1 MKWPWRSSGRR
12 TELDREIQDHLEL
25 EADDQRRAGLSDE
38 DARRAARRV
47 FGNPALVREDVRE
60 AWGWQWLERLWLDA
74 RLAVRLWARTP
85 GFSAIAIATIGLGV
99 GATTALVGQIK
110 AVFWTPL
117 PVAEPHDL
125 RFVAWTSPRR
135 AFVLGPNVMAGP
147 RVNGTD
153 TFGTVS
159 YPAYLAMRDE
169 AITFADIACW
179 ADLGEARP
187 VILGEIGFG
196 TVQFV
201 SGNFF
206 RTLGVR
212 AALGRTIEPQD
223 HTSTAWSPV
232 AMISH
237 RFWQRTF
244 GGATDVT
251 SRTLRLNGRIFAI
264 IGVMPEGF
272 FGLDPSISPDIVVP
286 NGAVEVAAATQN
298 PLQNRGLWNPC
309 RVIARLAPGRSDE
322 EARVD
327 LERVLAASIASAPPP
342 EPYDPP
348 RVWLVPA
355 AYGLSTLREGTAT
368 PLVVLLVVVGG
379 LLLAACANIAG
390 LLLARGSAR
399 SREIAT
405 RLALGAS
412 RARVVRQLI
421 TESLVLSLAGG
432 LIGLVLAYALS
443 GAGAALLSQFMPTLF
458 GADRTL
464 DLSSMIDGHLLAFG
478 AALAMLSGV
487 LFGALP
493 AIRATRLDLRVVIK
507 DNARSGLPRFG
518 LTGGQVMVVAQTA
531 LAIFLLVG
539 AGLFMRT
546 LVNLRSA
553 DLGFQADGLLYA
565 RIEPRSGGLVQAQ
578 RRQFFE
584 EAVSR
589 LRALPGVLSAAA
601 TALAPLGGD
610 VSVGIGNFSIP
621 ICPPPARRQGAR
633 PDLVP
638 SNSVSPGYFDTM
650 GIQILAGRDFALR
663 DAAAF
668 YVPGSSGIRPLIV
681 NEAFARAYFPGT
693 AAVGQ
698 ETISANDCSKPGPSF
713 TIVGVVR
720 DSRTDLRAEAAP
732 ALFFPLGGFQG
743 PVTLIVR
750 TAGDPALMIADVRRA
765 MTELN
770 ANTPTFSEAPVI
782 DLVERRLRR
791 ERLLSSLLTVFAGVT
806 VFICC
811 LGIYGLLSY
820 AVERRRQEI
829 SVRMA
834 IGARTTEVV
843 RMMMRES
850 LVPVATGIAVGAALS
865 IAANRALAQVLYG
878 VSSYD
883 PLTLAG
889 ASLLFLL
896 VAVAAAALPSR
907 AAARVNPVL
916 ALRQ

>member
-1 MKWPWRSSGRR
+1 M
-12 TELDREIQDHLEL
+12 
-25 EADDQRRAGLSDE
+25 
-38 DARRAARRV
+38 
-47 FGNPALVREDVRE
+47 
-60 AWGWQWLERLWLDA
+60 LERLWIDT
-74 RLAVRLWARTP
+74 RLAIRLWARTP

-99 GATTALVGQIK
+99 GATTALVGQVK

-117 PVAEPHDL
+117 PVAAPQEL

-135 AFVLGPNVMAGP
+135 AFVFGPNVMAGP

-169 AITFADIACW
+169 ATTFSDIACW

-187 VILGEIGFG
+187 VILGELGFG

-223 HTSTAWSPV
+223 QAYPAWSPV

-251 SRTLRLNGRIFAI
+251 SRTLRLNGRTFAI

-272 FGLDPSISPDIVVP
+272 FGLDPGVSPDIVVP
-286 NGAVEVAAATQN
+286 NGAVAVAAATEN

-309 RVIARLAPGRSDE
+309 RVIARLAPGRSEE

-327 LERVLAASIASAPPP
+327 LERVLAASIAAAPPP

-348 RVWLVPA
+348 HVWLVPA
-355 AYGLSTLREGTAT
+355 AHGLSTLREGTAT
-368 PLVVLLVVVGG
+368 PLVVLIVVVGG

-405 RLALGAS
+405 RMALGAS
-412 RARVVRQLI
+412 RSRVVRQLI

-432 LIGLVLAYALS
+432 VLGLALAYALS
-443 GAGAALLSQFMPTLF
+443 GASTALLSQFMPTLF
-458 GADRTL
+458 GADRALTI
-464 DLSSMIDGHLLAFG
+464 SSLIDGRLLAFG
-478 AALAMLSGV
+478 AGVAILSGL

-493 AIRATRLDLRVVIK
+493 ALRATRLDLIAVIK
-507 DNARSGLPRFG
+507 NNARSGLPRFG
-518 LTGGQVMVVAQTA
+518 LTGGQAMVAAQTA
-531 LAIFLLVG
+531 LAILLLVG

-546 LVNLRSA
+546 LTNLRAA
-553 DLGFQADGLLYA
+553 DLGFQTEGLLYA

-584 EAVSR
+584 DAVTR
-589 LRALPGVLSAAA
+589 LRAIPGVTAAAA
-601 TALAPLGGD
+601 TGMAPLGAD
-610 VSVGIGNFSIP
+610 VSVGVGNFMMGV
-621 ICPPPARRQGAR
+621 CPSTPRAAAAT
-633 PDLVP
+633 PDLVAA
-638 SNSVSPGYFDTM
+638 STVSPGYFQTM
-650 GIQILAGRDFALR
+650 GMPIVGGRDLMLS
-663 DAAAF
+663 DAMPLGPGTAAP
-668 YVPGSSGIRPLIV
+668 VIV
-681 NEAFARAYFPGT
+681 NEAFAREYYPGQS
-693 AAVGQ
+693 AVGQ
-698 ETISANDCSKPGPSF
+698 ATRIGNDCTGRLG
-713 TIVGVVR
+713 TLNIVGVVA
-720 DSRTDLRAEAAP
+720 DSRADLRTPAAP

-743 PVTLIVR
+743 PVTLVVR
-750 TAGDPALMIADVRRA
+750 TAGDSAAMIPSVRRA

-770 ANTPTFSEAPVI
+770 ANTPTFSEAPVA
-782 DLVERRLRR
+782 DLVERRLRS
-791 ERLLSSLLTVFAGVT
+791 ERLLSSLLMVFASVT
-806 VFICC
+806 LCICC
-811 LGIYGLLSY
+811 LGIYGLLAY

-834 IGARTTEVV
+834 IGARSIDVV
-843 RMMMRES
+843 RLMVRES
-850 LVPVATGIAVGAALS
+850 LVPVAAGIAAGAALLT
-865 IAANRALAQVLYG
+865 AANRALAQVLYG

-883 PLTLAG
+883 PLTLVG
-889 ASLLFLL
+889 ASLLFL
-896 VAVAAAALPSR
+896 AVAAAAAVLPSR

>member
-1 MKWPWRSSGRR
+1 M
-12 TELDREIQDHLEL
+12 
-25 EADDQRRAGLSDE
+25 
-38 DARRAARRV
+38 
-47 FGNPALVREDVRE
+47 
-60 AWGWQWLERLWLDA
+60 LERLWLDL

-99 GATTALVGQIK
+99 GATTALVGQVK

-117 PVAEPHDL
+117 PVAAPQEL

-135 AFVLGPNVMAGP
+135 AFVFGPNVMAGP

-169 AITFADIACW
+169 ATTLSDIACW

-187 VILGEIGFG
+187 VILGELGFG

-206 RTLGVR
+206 GTLGVR
-212 AALGRTIEPQD
+212 AAVGRTIEPQD
-223 HTSTAWSPV
+223 HAYPAWSPV

-251 SRTLRLNGRIFAI
+251 SRTLRLNGRTFAI

-272 FGLDPSISPDIVVP
+272 FGLDPAVSPDIVVP
-286 NGAVEVAAATQN
+286 NGAVAVAAATEN

-309 RVIARLAPGRSDE
+309 RAIVRLAPGRSEE

-327 LERVLAASIASAPPP
+327 LERVLAASIAAAPPP

-355 AYGLSTLREGTAT
+355 AHGLSTLREGTAT

-405 RLALGAS
+405 RMALGAS
-412 RARVVRQLI
+412 RSRVIGQLI

-432 LIGLVLAYALS
+432 VLGLALAYALS
-443 GAGAALLSQFMPTLF
+443 GAGTALLSQFMPTLF
-458 GADRTL
+458 GADRA
-464 DLSSMIDGHLLAFG
+464 LSVSSPTDGRLLAFG
-478 AALAMLSGV
+478 AGLAMLSGL

-493 AIRATRLDLRVVIK
+493 ALRATRLDLIAVIK
-507 DNARSGLPRFG
+507 NNARSGLPRFG
-518 LTGGQVMVVAQTA
+518 LTGGQAMVAAQTA
-531 LAIFLLVG
+531 LAILLLVG

-546 LVNLRSA
+546 LTNLRAA
-553 DLGFQADGLLYA
+553 DLGFQTEGLLYA

-584 EAVSR
+584 DAVTR
-589 LRALPGVLSAAA
+589 LRAIPGVTAAA
-601 TALAPLGGD
+601 ASGMAPLGAD
-610 VSVGIGNFSIP
+610 VSVGVGNFMMGV
-621 ICPPPARRQGAR
+621 CPSTPRQAAAT
-633 PDLVP
+633 PDLVAA
-638 SNSVSPGYFDTM
+638 STVSPGYFETM
-650 GIQILAGRDFALR
+650 GMPIVGGRDLMLS
-663 DAAAF
+663 DAMPVGPGRAAP
-668 YVPGSSGIRPLIV
+668 VIV
-681 NEAFARAYFPGT
+681 NEAFAREYYPEQS
-693 AAVGQ
+693 AVGQ
-698 ETISANDCSKPGPSF
+698 ATRIGNDCTGRLG
-713 TIVGVVR
+713 TLNIVGVVA
-720 DSRTDLRAEAAP
+720 DSRADLRAAAAP

-750 TAGDPALMIADVRRA
+750 SSGAPAAMIPTVRRA

-770 ANTPTFSEAPVI
+770 ADTPTFSEAPVTE
-782 DLVERRLRR
+782 LVERRMRR
-791 ERLLSSLLTVFAGVT
+791 ERLLSSLLTIFAAVT

-811 LGIYGLLSY
+811 LGIYGLLAY

-834 IGARTTEVV
+834 IGAQTSDVV
-843 RMMMRES
+843 RLMVRES
-850 LVPVATGIAVGAALS
+850 LVPIVCGIGTGALLS
-865 IAANRALAQVLYG
+865 IAANRWLAQLLFG

-883 PLTLAG
+883 PLTLIG
-889 ASLLFLL
+889 ASVLFVL
-896 VAVAAAALPSR
+896 VAIAAAALPSR
-907 AAARVNPVL
+907 RAARVNPVL

>member
-1 MKWPWRSSGRR
+1 M
-12 TELDREIQDHLEL
+12 
-25 EADDQRRAGLSDE
+25 
-38 DARRAARRV
+38 
-47 FGNPALVREDVRE
+47 
-60 AWGWQWLERLWLDA
+60 LERLWLDL

-99 GATTALVGQIK
+99 GATTALVGQVK

-117 PVAEPHDL
+117 PVAAPQEL

-135 AFVLGPNVMAGP
+135 AFVFGPNVMAGP

-169 AITFADIACW
+169 ATTLSDIACW

-187 VILGEIGFG
+187 VILGELGFG

-206 RTLGVR
+206 GTLGVR
-212 AALGRTIEPQD
+212 AAVGRTIEPQD
-223 HTSTAWSPV
+223 HAYPAWSPV

-244 GGATDVT
+244 GGATDVA
-251 SRTLRLNGRIFAI
+251 SRTLRLNGRTFAI

-272 FGLDPSISPDIVVP
+272 FGLDPAVSPDIVVP
-286 NGAVEVAAATQN
+286 NGAVAVAAATEN

-309 RVIARLAPGRSDE
+309 RVIVRLAPGRSDE

-327 LERVLAASIASAPPP
+327 LERVLSASIAAAPPP

-355 AYGLSTLREGTAT
+355 AHGLSTLREGTAT

-405 RLALGAS
+405 RMALGAS
-412 RARVVRQLI
+412 RSRVIGQLI

-432 LIGLVLAYALS
+432 ILGLALAYALS
-443 GAGAALLSQFMPTLF
+443 GAGTALLSQFMPTLF
-458 GADRTL
+458 GADRA
-464 DLSSMIDGHLLAFG
+464 LSVSSPTDGRLLAFG
-478 AALAMLSGV
+478 AGLAMLSGL

-493 AIRATRLDLRVVIK
+493 ALRATRLDLIAVIK
-507 DNARSGLPRFG
+507 NNARSGLPRFG
-518 LTGGQVMVVAQTA
+518 LTGGQAMVAAQTA
-531 LAIFLLVG
+531 LAILLLVG

-546 LVNLRSA
+546 LTNLRAA
-553 DLGFQADGLLYA
+553 DLGFQTEGLLYA
-565 RIEPRSGGLVQAQ
+565 RIEPRSGGLIQAQ

-584 EAVSR
+584 DAVTR
-589 LRALPGVLSAAA
+589 LRAIPGVTAAA
-601 TALAPLGGD
+601 ASGMAPLGAD
-610 VSVGIGNFSIP
+610 VSVGVGNFMMGV
-621 ICPPPARRQGAR
+621 CPSTPRQAAAT
-633 PDLVP
+633 PDLVAA
-638 SNSVSPGYFDTM
+638 STVSPGYFETM
-650 GIQILAGRDFALR
+650 GMPIVGGRDLMLS
-663 DAAAF
+663 DAMPVGPGRAAP
-668 YVPGSSGIRPLIV
+668 VIV
-681 NEAFARAYFPGT
+681 NEAFAREYYPEQS
-693 AAVGQ
+693 AVGQ
-698 ETISANDCSKPGPSF
+698 ATRIGNDCTGRLG
-713 TIVGVVR
+713 TLNIVGVVA
-720 DSRTDLRAEAAP
+720 DSRADLRAAAAP

-750 TAGDPALMIADVRRA
+750 SSGAPAAMIPTVRRA

-770 ANTPTFSEAPVI
+770 ADTPTFSEAPVTE
-782 DLVERRLRR
+782 LVERRMRR
-791 ERLLSSLLTVFAGVT
+791 ERLLSSLLTIFAAVT

-811 LGIYGLLSY
+811 LGIYGLLAY

-834 IGARTTEVV
+834 IGAQTSDVV
-843 RMMMRES
+843 RLMVRES
-850 LVPVATGIAVGAALS
+850 LVPIVCGIGTGALLS
-865 IAANRALAQVLYG
+865 IAANRWLAQLLYG

-883 PLTLAG
+883 PLTLIG
-889 ASLLFLL
+889 ASVLFVL
-896 VAVAAAALPSR
+896 VAIAAAALPSR
-907 AAARVNPVL
+907 RAARVNPVL

>member
-1 MKWPWRSSGRR
+1 M
-12 TELDREIQDHLEL
+12 
-25 EADDQRRAGLSDE
+25 
-38 DARRAARRV
+38 
-47 FGNPALVREDVRE
+47 
-60 AWGWQWLERLWLDA
+60 LERLWLDL

-85 GFSAIAIATIGLGV
+85 GFTAIAVATIGLGV
-99 GATTALVGQIK
+99 GATTALVGQVK

-117 PVAEPHDL
+117 PVAAPHDL

-169 AITFADIACW
+169 ATTFSDIACW

-187 VILGEIGFG
+187 VILGELGFG

-206 RTLGVR
+206 RTVGVR
-212 AALGRTIEPQD
+212 AALGRTIEPED
-223 HTSTAWSPV
+223 HAYPAWSPV

-251 SRTLRLNGRIFAI
+251 NRTLRLNGRTFAI

-272 FGLDPSISPDIVVP
+272 FGLDPGVSPDIVVP
-286 NGAVEVAAATQN
+286 SGAIAVAAATDN

-327 LERVLAASIASAPPP
+327 LERVLAASIAVAPPT

-355 AYGLSTLREGTAT
+355 AHGLSTLRDGTAT
-368 PLVVLLVVVGG
+368 PLVVLIVVVAG

-405 RLALGAS
+405 RMALGAS
-412 RARVVRQLI
+412 RGRVIRQLI

-432 LIGLVLAYALS
+432 VLGLGLAYALS
-443 GAGAALLSQFMPTLF
+443 GAGTALLSQFMPTLF
-458 GADRTL
+458 GADRAL
-464 DLSSMIDGHLLAFG
+464 SLSSLIDGRLLAFG
-478 AALAMLSGV
+478 AALAMLSGL

-493 AIRATRLDLRVVIK
+493 AVRATRLDLIAVIK
-507 DNARSGLPRFG
+507 NNARSGLPRFG
-518 LTGGQVMVVAQTA
+518 LTGGQAMVAAQTA
-531 LAIFLLVG
+531 LAILLLVG

-546 LVNLRSA
+546 LTNLRAA
-553 DLGFQADGLLYA
+553 DLGFQTEGLLYA

-584 EAVSR
+584 DAITR
-589 LRALPGVLSAAA
+589 LRAIPGITAAAA
-601 TALAPLGGD
+601 TGMAPLGAD
-610 VSVGIGNFSIP
+610 VSVGVGNFMMGV
-621 ICPPPARRQGAR
+621 CPSTPRQTAAT
-633 PDLVP
+633 PDLVAA
-638 SNSVSPGYFDTM
+638 STVSPGYFEAM
-650 GIQILAGRDFALR
+650 GVPIVDGRDLMLS
-663 DAAAF
+663 DAMPLGPGRAAPA
-668 YVPGSSGIRPLIV
+668 VV
-681 NEAFARAYFPGT
+681 NEAFAREYFPGRS
-693 AAVGQ
+693 AVGQ
-698 ETISANDCSKPGPSF
+698 AARIGNDCAGLLG
-713 TIVGVVR
+713 TLDIVGVVA
-720 DSRTDLRAEAAP
+720 DSRADLRAAAAP

-750 TAGDPALMIADVRRA
+750 ASGPPAAMIPTVRRA

-770 ANTPTFSEAPVI
+770 ANTPTFSEAPVTELI
-782 DLVERRLRR
+782 ERRMRR
-791 ERLLSSLLTVFAGVT
+791 ERLLSSLLTVFAAVT

-811 LGIYGLLSY
+811 LGIYGLLAY

-834 IGARTTEVV
+834 IGAQTSDVIRLMV
-843 RMMMRES
+843 RES
-850 LVPVATGIAVGAALS
+850 LVPIVCGIGAGALLS
-865 IAANRALAQVLYG
+865 IAANRWLAQLLFG

-883 PLTLAG
+883 PLTLIG
-889 ASLLFLL
+889 ASVLFVL
-896 VAVAAAALPSR
+896 VAIAAAALPSR
-907 AAARVNPVL
+907 RAARVNPVL

>member
-1 MKWPWRSSGRR
+1 MNWPWRSGGRR
-12 TELDREIQDHLEL
+12 TELDREIQDHLDL
-25 EADDQRRAGLSDE
+25 EADDQRQAGLSDE

-47 FGNPALVREDVRE
+47 FGNPAMVREDVRE

-99 GATTALVGQIK
+99 GATTALVGQVK

-117 PVAEPHDL
+117 PVAAPHDL

-169 AITFADIACW
+169 ATTFSDIACW

-187 VILGEIGFG
+187 VILGELGFG

-201 SGNFF
+201 SGNYF

-212 AALGRTIEPQD
+212 AALGRTIEPRD
-223 HTSTAWSPV
+223 HTTVAWSPV
-232 AMISH
+232 AVISY

-251 SRTLRLNGRIFAI
+251 SRTLRLNGRPFAV

-272 FGLDPSISPDIVVP
+272 FGLDPAVSPDIVVP

-309 RVIARLAPGRSDE
+309 RVVARLAPGRRDE

-355 AYGLSTLREGTAT
+355 TYGLSTLRDGTAT
-368 PLVVLLVVVGG
+368 PLVVLVIVVSG

-412 RARVVRQLI
+412 RPRVVRQLL

-432 LIGLVLAYALS
+432 LLGLALAYALS
-443 GAGAALLSQFMPTLF
+443 GGGTALLSQFMPTLF

-464 DLSSMIDGHLLAFG
+464 DVESTIDGRVLTFG
-478 AALAMLSGV
+478 AALAMLSGL
-487 LFGALP
+487 LFGAWP
-493 AIRATRLDLRVVIK
+493 AVRATRLDLAAVIK
-507 DNARSGLPRFG
+507 ENARSRVPRFG
-518 LTGGQVMVVAQTA
+518 LTGGQAMVAAQTA
-531 LAIFLLVG
+531 VAIMLLVG
-539 AGLFMRT
+539 AGLFLRT
-546 LVNLRSA
+546 LTNLRST
-553 DLGFQADGLLYA
+553 DLGFDTSGLLYA
-565 RIEPRSGGLVQAQ
+565 RIEPRAGGLVQAQ

-584 EAVSR
+584 DAVTR
-589 LRALPGVLSAAA
+589 LRAIPGVVAAAA
-601 TALAPLGGD
+601 TGMAPLGGD
-610 VSVGIGNFSIP
+610 VSVGVGNFSIGV
-621 ICPPPARRQGAR
+621 CPSTARSAAT
-633 PDLVP
+633 PDRVA
-638 SNSVSPGYFDTM
+638 SSAVSPGYFETM
-650 GIQILAGRDFALR
+650 GVPITDGRDFLLT
-663 DAAAF
+663 DTSPM
-668 YVPGSSGIRPLIV
+668 VPGRVASIV
-681 NEAFARAYFPGT
+681 VNQAFARAYFPGQSP
-693 AAVGQ
+693 VGQ
-698 ETISANDCSKPGPSF
+698 TARTGNDCAKILG
-713 TIVGVVR
+713 TLNIVGVVA
-720 DSRTDLRAEAAP
+720 DSRADLRTAAVP
-732 ALFFPLGGFQG
+732 ALFFPLGGFSG
-743 PVTLIVR
+743 PVTLIAR
-750 TAGDPALMIADVRRA
+750 AAGDPAAMIPTVRRA

-770 ANTPTFSEAPVI
+770 ANTPTFSEAPLA

-791 ERLLSSLLTVFAGVT
+791 ERLLSSILTVFAIVT
-806 VFICC
+806 LCICC
-811 LGIYGLLSY
+811 LGIYGMLAY
-820 AVERRRQEI
+820 AVERRRTEI

-834 IGARTTEVV
+834 IGAQRSDVIRLMV
-843 RMMMRES
+843 RES
-850 LVPVATGIAVGAALS
+850 LAPVAAGVAIGAGLS
-865 IAANRALAQVLYG
+865 IAANGWLANLLYG

-883 PLTLAG
+883 PVTLTG

-896 VAVAAAALPSR
+896 IAVAAAALPSR
-907 AAARVNPVL
+907 SATRVDPVL

>member
-1 MKWPWRSSGRR
+1 M
-12 TELDREIQDHLEL
+12 
-25 EADDQRRAGLSDE
+25 
-38 DARRAARRV
+38 
-47 FGNPALVREDVRE
+47 
-60 AWGWQWLERLWLDA
+60 LERLWIDT

-85 GFSAIAIATIGLGV
+85 GFSAIAITTIGLGV
-99 GATTALVGQIK
+99 GATTALVGQVK
-110 AVFWTPL
+110 TVFWTPL
-117 PVAEPHDL
+117 PVVAPHDL

-169 AITFADIACW
+169 ATAFSDIACW

-187 VILGEIGFG
+187 VILGELGFG

-223 HTSTAWSPV
+223 HAYPAWSPV

-237 RFWQRTF
+237 RFWRRTF
-244 GGATDVT
+244 GSAADVT
-251 SRTLRLNGRIFAI
+251 SRTLRLNGRSFTIV
-264 IGVMPEGF
+264 GVMPEGF
-272 FGLDPSISPDIVVP
+272 FGLDPAVSPDIVVP
-286 NGAVEVAAATQN
+286 NGAIEIAAATQN
-298 PLQNRGLWNPC
+298 PLANRGLWNPC
-309 RVIARLAPGRSDE
+309 RVIARTAPGRSEE
-322 EARVD
+322 EARLD
-327 LERVLAASIASAPPP
+327 LERVLVASIAAAPPS

-355 AYGLSTLREGTAT
+355 TYGLSTLREGTAT

-412 RARVVRQLI
+412 RARVVQQLI
-421 TESLVLSLAGG
+421 TESLALSLAGG
-432 LIGLVLAYALS
+432 LLGLTLAYALS
-443 GAGAALLSQFMPTLF
+443 GAGMALLSQFMPTLF

-464 DLSSMIDGHLLAFG
+464 NLASVIDARILAFG
-478 AALAMLSGV
+478 GILALASGL

-493 AIRATRLDLRVVIK
+493 AIRATRLDLIAVIK

-518 LTGGQVMVVAQTA
+518 LTGGQAMVAAQTA
-531 LAIFLLVG
+531 LAIILLVG

-546 LVNLRSA
+546 LTNLRST
-553 DLGFQADGLLYA
+553 DLGFETERLLYA

-578 RRQFFE
+578 RRHFFE
-584 EAVSR
+584 DAVSR
-589 LRALPGVLSAAA
+589 LRAIPGVTAAAA
-601 TALAPLGGD
+601 TGVAPLGGD
-610 VSVGIGNFSIP
+610 VSVGVGNFTIGV
-621 ICPPPARRQGAR
+621 CPSRSRQASAT
-633 PDLVP
+633 PDLIA
-638 SNSVSPGYFDTM
+638 SNAVSPGYFQTM
-650 GIQILAGRDFALR
+650 GVPMIDGRDFLLS
-663 DAAAF
+663 DTGL
-668 YVPGSSGIRPLIV
+668 VQPGSLAPIVV
-681 NEAFARAYFPGT
+681 NEAFAREYFPEES
-693 AAVGQ
+693 AVGQ
-698 ETISANDCSKPGPSF
+698 AARVGNDCTKALGALN
-713 TIVGVVR
+713 IVGVVG
-720 DSRTDLRAEAAP
+720 DSRADLRTPPAP

-750 TAGDPALMIADVRRA
+750 TAGDPAAMIPTVRRA

-770 ANTPTFSEAPVI
+770 ANTPTFSEAPVA

-791 ERLLSSLLTVFAGVT
+791 ERLLSSLLMVFSSVT
-806 VFICC
+806 LGICC
-811 LGIYGLLSY
+811 LGIYGLLAY

-829 SVRMA
+829 SIRMA
-834 IGARTTEVV
+834 IGARSIDVV
-843 RMMMRES
+843 RLMVRES
-850 LVPVATGIAVGAALS
+850 LVPVAAGIAAGAALS
-865 IAANRALAQVLYG
+865 MAANRALAQVLYG

-883 PLTLAG
+883 PLTLIG
-889 ASLLFLL
+889 ASLLFLV
-896 VAVAAAALPSR
+896 VAIAAAALPSR

>member
-1 MKWPWRSSGRR
+1 MW
-12 TELDREIQDHLEL
+12 
-25 EADDQRRAGLSDE
+25 
-38 DARRAARRV
+38 
-47 FGNPALVREDVRE
+47 
-60 AWGWQWLERLWLDA
+60 ERLWLDT
-74 RLAVRLWARTP
+74 RLALRLWAKSP
-85 GFSAIAIATIGLGV
+85 AFSAIAIATIGLGV
-99 GATTALVGQIK
+99 GATTALVGQVK

-117 PVAEPHDL
+117 PVAAPQDL

-135 AFVLGPNVMAGP
+135 PFVFGPNVMAGP

-153 TFGTVS
+153 TLGTVS

-169 AITFADIACW
+169 ATTFSDIACW

-187 VILGEIGFG
+187 VILGELGFG

-206 RTLGVR
+206 RTMGVR
-212 AALGRTIEPQD
+212 AAVGRTIEPHD
-223 HTSTAWSPV
+223 HSYPAWSPV

-244 GGATDVT
+244 GGAADV
-251 SRTLRLNGRIFAI
+251 SSHTLRLNGRTFAI

-272 FGLDPSISPDIVVP
+272 FGLDPAVSPDIVVP
-286 NGAVEVAAATQN
+286 NGAVVVAAATEN

-309 RVIARLAPGRSDE
+309 RVVARLAPGRSEE
-322 EARVD
+322 EARLD
-327 LERVLAASIASAPPP
+327 LERVLAASIAAAPPS

-348 RVWLVPA
+348 RVWLIPA
-355 AYGLSTLREGTAT
+355 TYGLSTLREGTAT
-368 PLVVLLVVVGG
+368 PLIVLLVVVGG
-379 LLLAACANIAG
+379 LLMAACANIAG

-412 RARVVRQLI
+412 RARVIRQLI

-432 LIGLVLAYALS
+432 LLGLTLAYALS
-443 GAGAALLSQFMPTLF
+443 GAGTALLSQFMPTLF

-464 DLSSMIDGHLLAFG
+464 NLPSMIDVRLLALG
-478 AALAMLSGV
+478 ASLAILSGL

-493 AIRATRLDLRVVIK
+493 AIRATRLDLIAVIK
-507 DNARSGLPRFG
+507 NNAGSGLPSFG
-518 LTGGQVMVVAQTA
+518 LTGGQAMVATQTA
-531 LAIFLLVG
+531 LAIMLLVG

-546 LVNLRSA
+546 LTNLRSA
-553 DLGFQADGLLYA
+553 DLGFETDGLLYA

-584 EAVSR
+584 DAVTR
-589 LRALPGVLSAAA
+589 LRAIPGVTAAAA
-601 TALAPLGGD
+601 TGMAPLGAD
-610 VSVGIGNFSIP
+610 VSVGIGNFMMGV
-621 ICPPPARRQGAR
+621 CPSTPRQAGAT
-633 PDLVP
+633 PDLVAA
-638 SNSVSPGYFDTM
+638 STVSPGYFETM
-650 GIQILAGRDFALR
+650 GTAIVGGRDLTLS
-663 DAAAF
+663 DAMPLGPGRAA
-668 YVPGSSGIRPLIV
+668 PAIV
-681 NEAFARAYFPGT
+681 NEAFAREYFPGQP
-693 AAVGQ
+693 AVGQ
-698 ETISANDCSKPGPSF
+698 AARVGNNCAGQLGTL
-713 TIVGVVR
+713 TIVGVVA
-720 DSRTDLRAEAAP
+720 DSRADLRAAAAP

-750 TAGDPALMIADVRRA
+750 TSGSPAAMIPTVRRA

-770 ANTPTFSEAPVI
+770 ANTPTFSEAPVA

-791 ERLLSSLLTVFAGVT
+791 ERLLSLLLTVFAGVT
-806 VFICC
+806 LCICC
-811 LGIYGLLSY
+811 LGIYGMLAY
-820 AVERRRQEI
+820 AVERRHQEI

-834 IGARTTEVV
+834 IGARSIDVV
-843 RMMMRES
+843 RLMVRES
-850 LVPVATGIAVGAALS
+850 LTPVAAGIAAGAALS

-883 PLTLAG
+883 PLTLIV
-889 ASLLFLL
+889 ASLLFLV
-896 VAVAAAALPSR
+896 VAIAAAALPSR
-907 AAARVNPVL
+907 TAARVNPAL

>member
-1 MKWPWRSSGRR
+1 MWPWRSRDRR
-12 TELDREIQDHLEL
+12 TELDRELQDHLDL
-25 EADDQRRAGLSDE
+25 EADDQRRAGLSAE
-38 DARRAARRV
+38 DAGRAARRV

-60 AWGWQWLERLWLDA
+60 AWGWLWLERLWLDT
-74 RLAVRLWARTP
+74 RIAVRLWARTP

-99 GATTALVGQIK
+99 GATTALVGQVK

-117 PVAEPHDL
+117 PVAAAHDL

-147 RVNGTD
+147 RVNGID
-153 TFGTVS
+153 TFSTVS

-169 AITFADIACW
+169 ATTFSDIACW

-187 VILGEIGFG
+187 VILGELGFG

-206 RTLGVR
+206 RTLGVS

-223 HTSTAWSPV
+223 HAHPSWSPV

-251 SRTLRLNGRIFAI
+251 SRTLRLNGRTFAI

-272 FGLDPSISPDIVVP
+272 FGLDPAVSPDIVVP

-322 EARVD
+322 EARVE
-327 LERVLAASIASAPPP
+327 LERVLAASIAAAPPP

-348 RVWLVPA
+348 RIWLVPA
-355 AYGLSTLREGTAT
+355 EYGLSTLREGTAT
-368 PLVVLLVVVGG
+368 PLVVLLVVVVG

-412 RARVVRQLI
+412 RARVIRQLI
-421 TESLVLSLAGG
+421 TESVVLSLAGG
-432 LIGLVLAYALS
+432 LLGLLLAYVLA
-443 GAGAALLSQFMPTLF
+443 GAGTALLSQFMPTLF

-464 DLSSMIDGHLLAFG
+464 NLSSMIDGRLLAFG
-478 AALAMLSGV
+478 AALAMVAGV
-487 LFGALP
+487 LFGVMP
-493 AIRATRLDLRVVIK
+493 AIRATRLDLIAVIK
-507 DNARSGLPRFG
+507 ENARSGLPRFG
-518 LTGGQVMVVAQTA
+518 MTGGQAMVAAQTA
-531 LAIFLLVG
+531 LAIVLLIG

-546 LVNLRSA
+546 LTNLRSA
-553 DLGFQADGLLYA
+553 DLGFQIDGLLYA

-584 EAVSR
+584 DAVAR
-589 LRALPGVLSAAA
+589 LRAIPGVTAAAA
-601 TALAPLGGD
+601 TGVAPLGGD
-610 VSVGIGNFSIP
+610 VSVGIGNFRTGVCVSAP
-621 ICPPPARRQGAR
+621 RLAAAT
-633 PDLVP
+633 PDLVA
-638 SNSVSPGYFDTM
+638 SSAISPGYFQTM
-650 GIQILAGRDFALR
+650 GIPIVDGRDFLLT
-663 DAAAF
+663 DASPMG
-668 YVPGSSGIRPLIV
+668 PGRGASTIV
-681 NEAFARAYFPGT
+681 NQAFAREYFPEQS
-693 AAVGQ
+693 AVGQ
-698 ETISANDCSKPGPSF
+698 MVRIGNDCTKALGTL

-720 DSRTDLRAEAAP
+720 DHRPDLRAEAAP
-732 ALFFPLGGFQG
+732 ALFYPLGGFQG

-750 TAGDPALMIADVRRA
+750 SSSDPATMIPTIRRA
-765 MTELN
+765 MTEMN
-770 ANTPTFSEAPVI
+770 ANIPTFSEAPLA
-782 DLVERRLRR
+782 DLVERRMRR

-806 VFICC
+806 LSICC
-811 LGIYGLLSY
+811 LGIYGMLAY
-820 AVERRRQEI
+820 AVERRRAEI

-834 IGARTTEVV
+834 IGAQTPDVV
-843 RMMMRES
+843 RLMVRES
-850 LVPVATGIAVGAALS
+850 LAPVAVGVVIGGGLS
-865 IAANRALAQVLYG
+865 IAANRWLQQVLYG

-889 ASLLFLL
+889 ASLVFLL
-896 VAVAAAALPSR
+896 IAAAAAALPSR
-907 AAARVNPVL
+907 TAARVNPVL